1 MGVQVKCLNLIHGIL
16 QAAVF
21 PKNYKITSCN
31 SGSANGIELFLKYL
45 SNDCQYLWLQIYF
58 LLLTCFQCALG
69 YQPPAQKKNN
79 NTTIVCIGV
88 SNPLS
93 ETPPALSCQAPTPI
107 LKSANCLSPPF
118 FRQFPP
124 IYWFFST
131 PLKTYILL

>member
-1 MGVQVKCLNLIHGIL
+1 MGVQVKCLNFIHGIL

-58 LLLTCFQCALG
+58 LLLTCFQCALE
-69 YQPPAQKKNN
+69 YQPPAQKKQK

-118 FRQFPP
+118 FRQIPP